1 MENKIIAVFPSEST
15 IRSTVE
21 LSELLPPQGG
31 AAVVGEMPE
40 RLPVNPSCPTFAER
54 TLFNIF
60 VRKEHG
66 KDYRD

>member
-1 MENKIIAVFPSEST
+1 MSDEVIAVIPIKTT
-15 IRSTVE
+15 IHSTVE
-21 LSELLPPQGG
+21 LSELLPPRG
-31 AAVVGEMPE
+31 AAVAGEMPE
-40 RLPVNPSCPTFAER
+40 RLPVNPSCPTFSER